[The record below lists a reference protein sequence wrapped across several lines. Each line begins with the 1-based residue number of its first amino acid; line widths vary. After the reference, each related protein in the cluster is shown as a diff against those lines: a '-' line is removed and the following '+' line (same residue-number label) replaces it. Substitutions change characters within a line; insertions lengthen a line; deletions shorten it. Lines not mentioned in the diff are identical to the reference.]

1 MPCSLDKN
9 NNFISQ
15 CCMEIN
21 PKNNNNDNNTNIE
34 KQNLKKAKTSNMIS
48 DYNNNTNIN
57 INRVTN
63 RLNYDFTPTDYPLM
77 GLVRLKFK

>member
-1 MPCSLDKN
+1 
-9 NNFISQ
+9 
-15 CCMEIN
+15 MEIN

-34 KQNLKKAKTSNMIS
+34 KKNLKKAKTSNMIS